1 MTECEVYYTN
11 DHIVLNDSKNQPNTN
26 TFITKIILFVQKF
39 AGFFCHN
46 KAVITQSCYKS
57 TKEGGTT
64 IERGLLLYSI
74 VAALF
79 DVGLIVRHM
88 WRIFV
93 KQVVFLYK
101 VIVFGWIVVRI
112 VDSRHQHSLSSP

>member
-1 MTECEVYYTN
+1 
-11 DHIVLNDSKNQPNTN
+11 
-26 TFITKIILFVQKF
+26 
-39 AGFFCHN
+39 
-46 KAVITQSCYKS
+46 
-57 TKEGGTT
+57 
-64 IERGLLLYSI
+64 
-74 VAALF
+74 
-79 DVGLIVRHM
+79 M